1 MADGQNTRERDTFDE
16 SAEEVRQLM
25 ASAEL
30 EGDAEDIEERGAALL
45 GNKRRIAMLAAAVA
59 LMIVA
64 IYFIFPKVVGVTNA
78 FDRLGDATWYWVVA
92 AVGFNAAS
100 FIGYTSLFQGVIA
113 GRDPDDEMQDR
124 IDLGV
129 AFQIT
134 MAGFVA
140 TIIFSAAGAGGVA
153 LTYWAVRKAG
163 MERRRAACRMVAF
176 MALLYTVYLA
186 SLVTFG
192 TLLYSGAIEGNRPVA
207 GTLIP
212 AALALGAL
220 VIIGLIALIPED
232 FERRLARMNRLR
244 RVQKLATG
252 PATIAT
258 GVRTAIAYLRHPWR
272 SASAV
277 AGALAWWAGN
287 IGILW
292 SCFHAFGVDV
302 PLGVVIQGYFLG
314 MVANLLPSPA
324 AGVGTVDAGL
334 IGAFVLF
341 GIPAV
346 TVFPAILVFRLI
358 GFWLPIP
365 VGIWAYVKLRH
376 TVHGWSEEDR
386 RATIQSEVTARAT

>member
-1 MADGQNTRERDTFDE
+1 MDTRERDTFDE
-16 SAEEVRQLM
+16 SAEEVRELM

-30 EGDAEDIEERGAALL
+30 EQDAGNIEERGALL
-45 GNKRRIAMLAAAVA
+45 FGNKRRLATLVLAVA

-78 FDRLGDATWYWVVA
+78 FDRLDDATWYWVVGA
-92 AVGFNAAS
+92 MGFNAAS
-100 FIGYTSLFQGVIA
+100 FVAYTALFQGVLS
-113 GRDPDDEMQDR
+113 GRDENDEVHRR
-124 IDLGV
+124 IDLAA

-140 TIIFSAAGAGGVA
+140 TIVFSAAGAGGVA
-153 LTYWAVRKAG
+153 LTYWALRKAG

-186 SLVTFG
+186 SLVIFG
-192 TLLYSGAIEGNRPVA
+192 TLLYSGTIAGNRPVA
-207 GTLIP
+207 GTVIP

-220 VIIGLIALIPED
+220 VIIGLVALIPED
-232 FERRLARMNRLR
+232 FERRLARWGQHRRL
-244 RVQKLATG
+244 QKLATG

-258 GVRTAIAYLRHPWR
+258 GVRTAIDYLRHPRR

-277 AGALAWWAGN
+277 AGALGWWAGN

-292 SCFHAFGVDV
+292 SCFHAFGVEV
-302 PLGVVIQGYFLG
+302 PLGVVIQGYFVG

-341 GIPAV
+341 GIPAE
-346 TVFPAILVFRLI
+346 TVFPAILVFRLV

-376 TVHGWSEEDR
+376 TTQRWSEEIEG
-386 RATIQSEVTARAT
+386 ATIQSEVTA